1 MALIKCTE
9 CGKEFSDKAATCP
22 NCGCPTE
29 YVIQAIENARKETE
43 SKKCPFCGSE
53 DIDADGYCNECGM
66 KIPVEKKTE
75 EQNTEPEQRPEPGFY
90 VKCPKCRAYNPT
102 GTFICPKCN
111 YKIEK
116 WSEYQK
122 NCVQVKEKFYGV
134 YRMHLF
140 GKKEEVYCPRCGS
153 ADCSIYHEQKVIPGK
168 SKTSYTMNLNPL
180 KPFTLFNKKEKVIK
194 QDKIV
199 TESKF
204 VCNSCG
210 HIFY

>member
-1 MALIKCTE
+1 MALIKCPE
-9 CGKEFSDKAATCP
+9 CGKEISDKAAACP
-22 NCGCPTE
+22 NCGCPASEFNKTE
-29 YVIQAIENARKETE
+29 VDT
-43 SKKCPFCGSE
+43 KCP
-53 DIDADGYCNECGM
+53 ECGAWV
-66 KIPVEKKTE
+66 KDGENVCSNCGYEFPKEDRRYRTAYDEHSYE
-75 EQNTEPEQRPEPGFY
+75 EHKAPFT
-90 VKCPKCRAYNPT
+90 
-102 GTFICPKCN
+102 
-111 YKIEK
+111 
-116 WSEYQK
+116 
-122 NCVQVKEKFYGV
+122 GV

-180 KPFTLFNKKEKVIK
+180 KPFTLVNKKEKVIK